1 MSKIRHS
8 NFKQKIA
15 TGNITAEEDQNNRT
29 RLLNGLSTL
38 LKADQSQLHTFI
50 KNLRDKAT
58 KKALNEDEQ
67 DGAFEKLAALFQDQS
82 DALTFTQLADF
93 LAGKIYNL
101 FLNNLKQLPNKSLSS
116 CYTGHAAW
124 PMH

>member
-1 MSKIRHS
+1 MQ
-8 NFKQKIA
+8 QKTA

-67 DGAFEKLAALFQDQS
+67 DVALEKLVALFQDQS
-82 DALTFTQLADF
+82 DALTLTQLADF
-93 LAGKIYNL
+93 LAGKIY
-101 FLNNLKQLPNKSLSS
+101 KQK
-116 CYTGHAAW
+116 W
-124 PMH
+124 

>member
-67 DGAFEKLAALFQDQS
+67 DGALEKLAALFQDQS

-101 FLNNLKQLPNKSLSS
+101 FLNNLKQLPNKSFSS
-116 CYTGHAAW
+116 CYTGHALIC
-124 PMH
+124 